1 MTNDDHVWLESGL
14 EHDLLRKCD
23 RDPNVRWVVS
33 QPFRLSWAEPT
44 PGSHTP
50 DLLGLG
56 AGGEVTVWDARR
68 VENQDDDFR
77 VQAEVS
83 RRCCDAVGWRYVV
96 FNGLTTNE
104 RLNLLW
110 LHGFRRRPEWMPRHA
125 ALIRRV
131 ASDGGTSLGDLFA
144 HDDGSGEL
152 KSVVW
157 HLVWGGQL
165 DIDLAARI
173 TEQSHVTVNEELWD
187 V

>member
-1 MTNDDHVWLESGL
+1 MGGL
-14 EHDLLRKCD
+14 AAVSA
-23 RDPNVRWVVS
+23 VR
-33 QPFRLSWAEPT
+33 AEPT
-44 PGSHTP
+44 PGGHTP

-68 VENQDDDFR
+68 LDEQDDDFKMHPD
-77 VQAEVS
+77 VA
-83 RRCCDAVGWRYVV
+83 RRCCGAVGWRYAV
-96 FNGLTTNE
+96 FSELATIE

-144 HDDGSGEL
+144 RDDSSGEL
-152 KSVVW
+152 KSLVW

-165 DIDLAARI
+165 DIDLTSRI
-173 TEQSHVTVNEELWD
+173 TEQSHVTVNAELWD